1 MRVIT
6 LRPGEAPKFN
16 DIPALLDTTEAVQ
29 HFCGG
34 DITTHKQYKEL
45 EAQLKAEREAREKA
59 AAEAESLRYANDALR
74 DEAATARAQ
83 AKHAQEKADAL
94 ETRPVM
100 SELFDAKERIKEL
113 EARPV
118 EVAVQ
123 EPDPAEVERRA
134 GEKAREMTAMLQAQ
148 VRGMQEDL
156 DDARKTID
164 SAESATYMAAA
175 EFAVNAAQVL
185 NGIRASFW
193 AVAKELS
200 DEDFS
205 NAAAPLLEA
214 ANRIVEFEWDD
225 DEEEQE

>member
-1 MRVIT
+1 MCI
-6 LRPGEAPKFN
+6 
-16 DIPALLDTTEAVQ
+16 
-29 HFCGG
+29 
-34 DITTHKQYKEL
+34 
-45 EAQLKAEREAREKA
+45 
-59 AAEAESLRYANDALR
+59 R
-74 DEAATARAQ
+74 DRAQ

-134 GEKAREMTAMLQAQ
+134 GEKAREMTSMLQAQ

-156 DDARKTID
+156 DDARKIID
-164 SAESATYMAAA
+164 SAESATYMVAA

-205 NAAAPLLEA
+205 SAAAPLLEA
-214 ANRIVEFEWDD
+214 ANRIVDCEWDD